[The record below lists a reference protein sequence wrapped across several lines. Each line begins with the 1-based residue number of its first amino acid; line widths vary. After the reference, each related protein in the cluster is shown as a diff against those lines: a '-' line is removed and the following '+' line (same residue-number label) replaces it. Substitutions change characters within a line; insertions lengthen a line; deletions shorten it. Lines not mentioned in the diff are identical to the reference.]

1 MHVSVASI
9 PASMEV
15 SFDLHI
21 VTKSSIGSRAPGVVF
36 DVLHLLVIFIMGTF
50 VAPFSLLFASLSLVA
65 SSPKIQPLSTLMFD
79 GQIKKTSTELG
90 RQCVFLCEGYEKT
103 ITSRPWDT
111 LQALSLLY
119 RDSRANS
126 PFSQLCK
133 RALRRGCKG
142 GECPAYICSV
152 SNSWM
157 DVLASTKIQQ

>member
-1 MHVSVASI
+1 
-9 PASMEV
+9 MEV

-21 VTKSSIGSRAPGVVF
+21 VIKSSIGSRAPGV
-36 DVLHLLVIFIMGTF
+36 DVLHLLVIFIIGKF

-65 SSPKIQPLSTLMFD
+65 SSPKLRPLSTLLIN
-79 GQIKKTSTELG
+79 GQIKQTSTELR
-90 RQCVFLCEGYEKT
+90 RQWDFLCEGNEKT
-103 ITSRPWDT
+103 ITSKPWDT

-142 GECPAYICSV
+142 GECLAYICFV
-152 SNSWM
+152 SNSWR